1 MKISLEMIIAILG
14 SIIGGGGLGAFLKAR
29 ADAKKTDTESVLAQ
43 SESIINRWKELE
55 AQASYHSNDLEKK
68 TEALTAR
75 VDALTKEVAKLK
87 SEMDNIRS
95 EYRVLEVDYVVLSR
109 YATTLEEIVKKL
121 DPEYVL
127 PERPITR
134 HSINNEKI

>member
-29 ADAKKTDTESVLAQ
+29 ADAKKTDTESVIAQ

-55 AQASYHSNDLEKK
+55 AQASYHSSDLEKK
-68 TEALTAR
+68 TAELTAR

-87 SEMDNIRS
+87 SEMESIRS
-95 EYRVLEVDYVVLSR
+95 EYRVLEVDYVLMSR
-109 YATTLEEIVKKL
+109 YATTLEGIIRKL
-121 DPEYVL
+121 DPQYIL
-127 PERPITR
+127 PDRPITK
-134 HSINNEKI
+134 HSINENI